1 MLVFLLRL
9 AEGGTLNLSLK
20 IQIGRPRLA
29 SLSFLLIFSLFYATR
44 LHGQAV
50 DAFTGKPAPPMFPSI
65 PPVNN
70 IPNTSSMPGVNLG
83 ISPTY
88 NVPQQPINSPNPYSQ
103 PTQAD
108 TRLYIDSHPALQN
121 LLPYQKELIQNGAGN
136 IFLSGPYLWNGQQNP
151 FYQNGKVVPNWYIP
165 STWSSPLMTWSGV
178 QPNGFLPSTT
188 TSTINSF
195 NRSTATTTYT
205 APPSTPPRVP
215 PTLDQPRPRTFNP
228 NQREPQPSKMDPQ
241 EMGNIR
247 IAQPLPST
255 LGPSASDLRIATSS
269 RERALALSETAGD
282 KVGQATNHAALAE
295 LFVQQGQLDLAFNH
309 IHAAENISTSA
320 ADPALH
326 LEILRTKG
334 TAYMA
339 AGSFENAIQA
349 YEEALAAMP
358 LADTAGQ
365 AQIETS
371 LGWAHQSIGD
381 IQQALKSYRHAQIL
395 FHQAGDK
402 DGEVNTALAVGSLY
416 ESIGEPEKAVE
427 QYRSVALTATKAQLA
442 RMLVSTAETWL
453 AVNRPEEA
461 LKRYEKALSLIHP
474 PDKPVSPF
482 PVFLPPWEDGSSETS
497 SGEKI
502 SLEISI
508 LAGMGRSHMA
518 MSHFWQAGQNFAK
531 ALEKAKAS
539 ENRSAEASIIASLG
553 ELAFWNEI
561 GHPQLDCFQTNP
573 FGTVCSWK
581 KRGFAQALK
590 NYDEALTLMRAA
602 ANRTGEIG
610 ILTNTGLVYDA
621 KGKREKALFYYGQA
635 LQQMDDLEK
644 AARLEEFRIN
654 IASQSS
660 ALYQRAIELEASRH
674 HMEEAFDL
682 SERAR
687 ARTLL
692 DELGNPRIGRNAPA
706 SFLQREKHLRL
717 ENITLRRQL
726 GQELAKPFPEINPQK
741 TESLQARLTAV
752 RAEYEDAVGQVK
764 LSNPEYASFLSIA
777 PLTLHEAQQQLDPDV
792 TLISYFTTPQMTL
805 AFVLTRKSFHAEKLP
820 VTSGKLSMA
829 ITTFLDFA
837 GESENSPALKFLYKS
852 LIEPIKDKLKTSKL
866 IVVPHGVLHDLPFAA
881 LTPDGQSYLND
892 RYTIVYLPSTS
903 ILPYVRFRMKFRSNK
918 ALILANDQEQGVP
931 HLNYAYDEALA
942 VASLFGTQPLLGAEA
957 TASALRANAS
967 DANIVHLIAHYDL
980 DMNHP
985 GSTRILLGQDE
996 ENDEPLDLNYVA
1008 SLDLRNTS
1016 LVVLSGCQTQLG
1028 KRSRGDD
1035 VIGLSR
1041 AFLYAGSPSVI
1052 ASLWSVDDDATEK
1065 LMIAF
1070 YTHLK
1075 EGLDKAESLRI
1086 AQADIRRQFPNPYYW
1101 AGFVLTGDPGESNNL
1116 LQARTIK

>member
-1 MLVFLLRL
+1 MAKAQSRY
-9 AEGGTLNLSLK
+9 T
-20 IQIGRPRLA
+20 P
-29 SLSFLLIFSLFYATR
+29 
-44 LHGQAV
+44 
-50 DAFTGKPAPPMFPSI
+50 
-65 PPVNN
+65 
-70 IPNTSSMPGVNLG
+70 
-83 ISPTY
+83 
-88 NVPQQPINSPNPYSQ
+88 PNPYVN
-103 PTQAD
+103 PTQQQTQWYVNNHPSLYNLPPS
-108 TRLYIDSHPALQN
+108 TREGIA
-121 LLPYQKELIQNGAGN
+121 NGTVSLN
-136 IFLSGPYLWNGQQNP
+136 GPYLPNGTQNP
-151 FYQNGKVVPNWYIP
+151 FYQNGGVVSNWYIP
-165 STWSSPLMTWSGV
+165 STWSLGKTWSGV
-178 QPNGFLPSTT
+178 QPNGFLPPSTT
-188 TSTINSF
+188 TSTNSF
-195 NRSTATTTYT
+195 NRSTTATYT
-205 APPSTPPRVP
+205 PPSYNLPQYNPPRNVP
-215 PTLDQPRPRTFNP
+215 PPTYQPPTRTLNP
-228 NQREPQPSKMDPQ
+228 TQDPQQSKMGLQ
-241 EMGNIR
+241 EFANIR
-247 IAQPLPST
+247 IAHPLPST

-269 RERALALSETAGD
+269 REHALALSETAGD

-295 LFVQQGQLDLAFNH
+295 LFVQQGQLDLAFKH
-309 IHAAENISTSA
+309 IHAAENISTSS

-339 AGSFENAIQA
+339 AGSFEDAIQA
-349 YEEALAAMP
+349 YEEVLAAMQ
-358 LADTAGQ
+358 LSDKAGQ

-371 LGWAHQSIGD
+371 LGWAYQSTGN
-381 IQQALKSYRHAQIL
+381 IQQALKSYRDAQIL

-402 DGEVNTALAVGSLY
+402 NGEVNTALAVGSLY
-416 ESIGEPEKAVE
+416 ESIGEPEKAVD
-427 QYRSVALTATKAQLA
+427 QYRSVARVATKAQSA

-453 AVNRPEEA
+453 AVNQPEEA
-461 LKRYEKALSLIHP
+461 LKRYERALSLIHP
-474 PDKPVSPF
+474 PDKPVSLF

-518 MSHFWQAGQNFAK
+518 MSHFWQARQNFEK

-561 GHPQLDCFQTNP
+561 IHPQLECFQTNP

-590 NYDEALTLMRAA
+590 NYDEALPLMRTA
-602 ANRTGEIG
+602 ANRMGEIG

-621 KGKREKALFYYGQA
+621 KGKREKALLYYGQA

-644 AARLEEFRIN
+644 AARIEEFRIN

-660 ALYQRAIELEASRH
+660 ALYQRAIELEVSRH
-674 HMEEAFDL
+674 HMQEAFDL

-692 DELGNPRIGRNAPA
+692 DQLGNPRIGRNAPA
-706 SFLQREKHLRL
+706 SFLQQEKHLRM

-726 GQELAKPFPEINPQK
+726 GQELAKPFPEIDLKK
-741 TESLQARLTAV
+741 TETLQARLMTV
-752 RAEYEDAVGQVK
+752 RTEYEDAVGQLK

-792 TLISYFTTPQMTL
+792 TLLSYFTTPQMTL
-805 AFVLTRKSFHAEKLP
+805 AFVLTRNSFHAEKLP

-837 GESENSPALKFLYKS
+837 GESEDSSALKFLYKS
-852 LIEPIKDKLKTSKL
+852 LIEPIKDKLKTAKL

-892 RYTIVYLPSTS
+892 RYAIAYLPSTS
-903 ILPYVRFRMKFRSNK
+903 ILPYVRSRMKLSSNK

-942 VASLFGTQPLLGAEA
+942 VASLFGAQPLLGADA
-957 TASALRANAS
+957 TASAFRAKAG
-967 DANIVHLIAHYDL
+967 DADIVHLIAHFDL

-985 GSTRILLGQDE
+985 GTTRILLGQDK

-1041 AFLYAGSPSVI
+1041 AFMYAGSPSVI
-1052 ASLWSVDDDATEK
+1052 ASLWSVDDDATGK
-1065 LMIAF
+1065 LMVAF
-1070 YTHLK
+1070 YKHLK
-1075 EGLDKAESLRI
+1075 EGFGKAESLRM
-1086 AQADIRRQFPNPYYW
+1086 AQADIRHLFPHPYYW
-1101 AGFVLTGDPGESNNL
+1101 AGFVLTGDPGGPNNR
-1116 LQARTIK
+1116 LQAHNEVRE